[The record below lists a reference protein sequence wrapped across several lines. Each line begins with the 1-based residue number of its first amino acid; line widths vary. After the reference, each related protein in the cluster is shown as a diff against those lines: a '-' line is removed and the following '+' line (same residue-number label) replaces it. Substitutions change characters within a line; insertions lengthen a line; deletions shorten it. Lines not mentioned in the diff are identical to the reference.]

1 MKNWKVLSAVFIV
14 SIVSMITPSK
24 SDAASLSEAEKLV
37 QQAESAATVLKWEI
51 SLEHRKAKYS
61 DPVTLPNM
69 DLYNTTK
76 RARQLAYNAI
86 KSLTAQEQARL
97 MKRMESNVDIHFN
110 RSMAYIDAI
119 MSGRKIII
127 KTDDFYNQY
136 NLDPLSDRSEEAY
149 HDLSSE
155 IRKQAILLY
164 RVYGKSTRDAIL
176 DRYKS
181 PGEKARQSTKSVVSA
196 KIAIGNLQQSIAN
209 NKSKEELLLSVKQI
223 ESSINQIHD
232 ENTRK
237 QLKTKLDKTYSAI
250 KGDSLPKTDNSN
262 DFIEEDVGSSGESK
276 IDQSFLYLSDL
287 IREAVIHPSQPI
299 IYGLN
304 ENKEVLEMNYETG
317 KVKKLQM
324 NLVPEKMY
332 YYNNELYITLLKGS
346 HSSYWWDENQEGT
359 IAIID
364 TTAFTLAEQ
373 FDIDMDPY
381 DIVADGKSIYVSG
394 GSGQWININ
403 GYSRETLLETSKIDR
418 IYQNSLLEMHPS
430 LDKLYVI
437 DPELSPTDIEFH
449 SIEDGKLTAGY
460 DSPYHGDYPLHA
472 NMVISPD
479 GKYIF
484 NGSGVIMTASDVKAM
499 NMKYVT
505 TLYVP
510 FKEITFNL
518 NEGYFYTS
526 SGKNIDV
533 YNYKTMER
541 EKRYVMSGD
550 IQNIFY
556 QNGKLVIISVE
567 TLYSSKLPK
576 YAIKTYQVEGNKLL
590 GNN

>member
-1 MKNWKVLSAVFIV
+1 M
-14 SIVSMITPSK
+14 
-24 SDAASLSEAEKLV
+24 
-37 QQAESAATVLKWEI
+37 
-51 SLEHRKAKYS
+51 
-61 DPVTLPNM
+61 
-69 DLYNTTK
+69 
-76 RARQLAYNAI
+76 
-86 KSLTAQEQARL
+86 
-97 MKRMESNVDIHFN
+97 
-110 RSMAYIDAI
+110 
-119 MSGRKIII
+119 
-127 KTDDFYNQY
+127 
-136 NLDPLSDRSEEAY
+136 
-149 HDLSSE
+149 
-155 IRKQAILLY
+155 
-164 RVYGKSTRDAIL
+164 
-176 DRYKS
+176 
-181 PGEKARQSTKSVVSA
+181 
-196 KIAIGNLQQSIAN
+196 
-209 NKSKEELLLSVKQI
+209 LLSVKQI

-237 QLKTKLDKTYSAI
+237 QLQKKLDKTYSAI

-324 NLVPEKMY
+324 NLGPEKMY

-346 HSSYWWDENQEGT
+346 HSSYWWDENQEGA